1 MISPKT
7 KSVLTTT
14 YTHVLLLCFYT
25 CTYVVIWSHVFD
37 IVNKDY
43 TFFTHAYSLYLT
55 FSLSLSLSLSLSH
68 TLFLSLHLSLSLNL
82 PLLPHMSIAFVLM
95 PGSFG
100 LNLLYSSTSFSMD
113 STSVCSLD
121 LREGRVSRMWLVS
134 VWLRVL

>member
-1 MISPKT
+1 MCI
-7 KSVLTTT
+7 
-14 YTHVLLLCFYT
+14 LLCVYKY
-25 CTYVVIWSHVFD
+25 TYVVIWSHVID

-43 TFFTHAYSLYLT
+43 ILFTHTHSPYLSLPL
-55 FSLSLSLSLSLSH
+55 SLPLLSLSPSLFSLPLHFPQSSSLSFYITTS
-68 TLFLSLHLSLSLNL
+68 FLPS
-82 PLLPHMSIAFVLM
+82 PLLTHVSIAFVLM

-113 STSVCSLD
+113 STSVWSLD